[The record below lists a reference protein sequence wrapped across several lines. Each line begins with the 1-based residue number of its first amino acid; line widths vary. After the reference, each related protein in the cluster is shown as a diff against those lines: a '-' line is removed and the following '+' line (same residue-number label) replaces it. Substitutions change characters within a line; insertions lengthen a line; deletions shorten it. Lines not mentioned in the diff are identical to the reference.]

1 MNLYLK
7 LNKIKKIRSIIKLK
21 KGDIVLIGPRFNSI
35 TLKVKNFSSY
45 IISKLCRGI
54 THSCIYMGKDNIF
67 DMDFRLIGKGIRK
80 IKLNKLIKEKISK
93 FKEINVYIVEPKIY
107 QRRHRI
113 NVLREAINNF
123 LMKKKEISFSYTGI
137 LKILFVTLLLNKS
150 YFYKKEKLQYKKEWY
165 CSNLVAYILRKA
177 KVPIGK
183 RATST
188 FMPNTFAFSRHFK
201 IKKRI
206 TIS

>member
-1 MNLYLK
+1 MKLCLK
-7 LNKIKKIRSIIKLK
+7 LNKIKRIKSIIKLK
-21 KGDIVLIGPRFNSI
+21 KGDIMLIGPKLNSI
-35 TLKVKNFSSY
+35 NLKIKNFTSY

-54 THSCIYMGKDNIF
+54 THSCIYMGKDNVF

-80 IKLNKLIKEKISK
+80 IKLSRLLKEKIAK

-107 QRRHRI
+107 ERHHRI

-123 LMKKKEISFSYTGI
+123 LRKKRDISFSYTGI
-137 LKILFVTLLLNKS
+137 LKILFVIMLFNKS
-150 YFYKKEKLQYKKEWY
+150 YFYRKEKLQYKKEWY
-165 CSNLVAYILRKA
+165 CSNLVAYILKKA

-188 FMPNTFAFSRHFK
+188 FTPSTFAFSRYFK

-206 TIS
+206 RIN